1 MALRK
6 ETMLI
11 KRLELQGFKS
21 FSDRTKI
28 VFHPGITTVV
38 GPNGTGKSNIVDALL
53 WVLSG
58 KRLKALRGER
68 GSDIIFNGNTKTP
81 PMSMADVNLTL
92 GDGDEDLIINHRF
105 FRSGEGEYRMN
116 GKVVRLKDIHD
127 FLWKKAIAETE
138 YFVIEQG
145 SIGLFLSS
153 KPLEKRQLLEEA
165 AGTAFYKDKKKQAQK
180 KLENSELNMDRLEDI
195 IAEVAR
201 GKNSL
206 KRQASAAIRYRQ
218 LRETIREYSLFLF
231 REKIHSL
238 EKSQAETARTYR
250 RSLEQEQA
258 LIAQL
263 KSEEKQLAEKRNEV
277 WEIERSI
284 KQEKEDLFAL
294 KTHLSRLESD
304 QDTEKKRIDYFTENR
319 SKANKDKEELRKEK
333 VALEEE
339 RSNSED
345 TLLCLNRAL
354 KEKQKELGEVS
365 EDTQVSDDDL
375 QQKQDKIE
383 SLRSDL
389 LEKLAIQTEIKNDA
403 SRYEKEVELISYQED
418 KIKSQIDSEK
428 NLIEKKGSAISQNT
442 VDLKQLKASLKKKTD
457 ETTNVQAKH
466 EKLSSDITNLQNK
479 LETLEKDRDKNMHHL
494 QALEKLEEKER
505 SRNLCAEIPGSLGIL
520 ADLIETDSDH
530 AVLIDVFWKEEAKAK
545 LIATEDFL
553 KNLSQNKA
561 AGNYFLFTPQ
571 IKRTGPKYKK
581 GTVPEEVEKDPRVI
595 GLLKA
600 AIQPDSKI
608 KDSFQQ
614 LDEAVIVEDIKT
626 AVELWLMYPTIN
638 SLTMKGELL
647 CASGLLKLGPEKE
660 GIFSLSHE
668 MKTLKEMI
676 KGIEA
681 KISPL
686 VRTIEKKLQEHQ
698 GLEEQGQEASAFLSK
713 LERQIETK
721 DKDNTYY
728 RSETQKLESNVT
740 LFKKELGILV
750 KEKKE
755 KSLKLD
761 GLFEKIKE
769 LEEAEITI
777 KREVQKEEER
787 LAHLRGNLSQ
797 RRKFFFE
804 LQSGIDISQE
814 KINNTKSQIRTI
826 VSRMASIDSK
836 TESLDE
842 EIRLSKVEE
851 KKSRARIQEFSSQA
865 SQLENKLADKE
876 SQETNQESRF
886 KTAQN
891 EQQVMER
898 ELEERRETYEA
909 KKEERVEWEIKK
921 AERDRDIAN
930 CEETCWQEVK
940 KTLDE
945 VKKDIPMETLPNIN
959 IEDFLSKAK
968 DKLQTF
974 KAVNLMAEE
983 EYLIQKER
991 YEFLTKQRDD
1001 LRDSIDTTKEAIRKI
1016 DLESKTQFMNALHAV
1031 NKNFKDV
1038 FALLFEGGHAE
1049 LKLIDPNLPLESGVE
1064 ITAQP
1069 PGKKVQSLGLLSG
1082 GEKSLTSLAFFFGLF
1097 RYKPTPFCILDEVD
1111 AALDETNLARFL
1123 NLMKKIKDQTQF
1135 IVITHNF
1142 KTMEVA
1148 DYIYG
1153 TSMPE
1158 PNITTIYA
1166 MKMEKKKEDS
1176 MR

>member
-1 MALRK
+1 
-6 ETMLI
+6 
-11 KRLELQGFKS
+11 
-21 FSDRTKI
+21 
-28 VFHPGITTVV
+28 
-38 GPNGTGKSNIVDALL
+38 
-53 WVLSG
+53 
-58 KRLKALRGER
+58 
-68 GSDIIFNGNTKTP
+68 
-81 PMSMADVNLTL
+81 
-92 GDGDEDLIINHRF
+92 
-105 FRSGEGEYRMN
+105 
-116 GKVVRLKDIHD
+116 
-127 FLWKKAIAETE
+127 
-138 YFVIEQG
+138 
-145 SIGLFLSS
+145 
-153 KPLEKRQLLEEA
+153 
-165 AGTAFYKDKKKQAQK
+165 
-180 KLENSELNMDRLEDI
+180 
-195 IAEVAR
+195 
-201 GKNSL
+201 
-206 KRQASAAIRYRQ
+206 
-218 LRETIREYSLFLF
+218 
-231 REKIHSL
+231 
-238 EKSQAETARTYR
+238 
-250 RSLEQEQA
+250 
-258 LIAQL
+258 
-263 KSEEKQLAEKRNEV
+263 
-277 WEIERSI
+277 
-284 KQEKEDLFAL
+284 
-294 KTHLSRLESD
+294 
-304 QDTEKKRIDYFTENR
+304 
-319 SKANKDKEELRKEK
+319 
-333 VALEEE
+333 
-339 RSNSED
+339 
-345 TLLCLNRAL
+345 
-354 KEKQKELGEVS
+354 
-365 EDTQVSDDDL
+365 
-375 QQKQDKIE
+375 
-383 SLRSDL
+383 
-389 LEKLAIQTEIKNDA
+389 
-403 SRYEKEVELISYQED
+403 
-418 KIKSQIDSEK
+418 
-428 NLIEKKGSAISQNT
+428 
-442 VDLKQLKASLKKKTD
+442 
-457 ETTNVQAKH
+457 
-466 EKLSSDITNLQNK
+466 
-479 LETLEKDRDKNMHHL
+479 
-494 QALEKLEEKER
+494 
-505 SRNLCAEIPGSLGIL
+505 
-520 ADLIETDSDH
+520 
-530 AVLIDVFWKEEAKAK
+530 
-545 LIATEDFL
+545 
-553 KNLSQNKA
+553 
-561 AGNYFLFTPQ
+561 
-571 IKRTGPKYKK
+571 
-581 GTVPEEVEKDPRVI
+581 
-595 GLLKA
+595 
-600 AIQPDSKI
+600 
-608 KDSFQQ
+608 
-614 LDEAVIVEDIKT
+614 
-626 AVELWLMYPTIN
+626 
-638 SLTMKGELL
+638 
-647 CASGLLKLGPEKE
+647 
-660 GIFSLSHE
+660 
-668 MKTLKEMI
+668 
-676 KGIEA
+676 
-681 KISPL
+681 
-686 VRTIEKKLQEHQ
+686 
-698 GLEEQGQEASAFLSK
+698 LSK

-721 DKDNTYY
+721 DKDNAYY